1 MKKIQGQLR
10 NEYYMMS
17 LEENI
22 AEDDIVRV
30 IDAVV
35 DELDLKKL
43 GFQKENKERK
53 SNAGRPGYPDEVM
66 LKMYI

>member
-43 GFQKENKERK
+43 GFQKENKERFK
-53 SNAGRPGYPDEVM
+53 M
-66 LKMYI
+66 LGEDAK

>member
-35 DELDLKKL
+35 D
-43 GFQKENKERK
+43 
-53 SNAGRPGYPDEVM
+53 
-66 LKMYI
+66 